1 MLREAALSCLVIL
14 TLGTGC
20 GDSASKTEATQTGVK
35 SEQKILIDDA
45 AILGDDPKF
54 VKAFHDYNEAL
65 LKDFDIDFRVVTT
78 LSEEEIDRFAFKQF
92 AQLQKKSRSRSGKA
106 LLLVI
111 NPIQDKVRLEVSQ
124 ALEPVY
130 TDALVSYVERKGM
143 VPYFRDDKVA
153 DGAFMM
159 MELIRDRAYEAQKGK
174 EFIPPMQ
181 SRSMG
186 GGAKTE
192 AKIGRQD
199 PDAKKGAQVEAREGE
214 DPKAVMQR
222 YIQALKSHN
231 TNPRL
236 DIYTDATKR
245 FFEKW
250 TVTEIN
256 QDHEVHNLA
265 PCLDL
270 QEILYDR
277 DRTHA
282 VLAVRPYDKHRKCSP
297 YFFKK
302 EEGKWKLDIASMAQ
316 MLRFNKDMQ
325 WHFDTKKRLEG
336 EGIYYAFAFDGY
348 WLDKYGYPHSV
359 SEKEKKP
366 EDARWGFKCQPWY
379 RPGEDPKELTRC
391 WISLVWP
398 GSPAQVRMGLDYY
411 DYIYAVG
418 EGADRIENVSYKG
431 FMEYMAGVP
440 SGEIATVEVER
451 YRKGEKYP
459 SRVIRRGVAP

>member
-1 MLREAALSCLVIL
+1 MWRATILSALLLL
-14 TLGTGC
+14 TMTTGC
-20 GDSASKTEATQTGVK
+20 GDNTPKEDTPIGAAM
-35 SEQKILIDDA
+35 SEKKILIDDA

-78 LSEEEIDRFAFKQF
+78 ISEKDIDRFANGKF
-92 AQLQKKSRSRSGKA
+92 AELQKESRSRSGKA

-111 NPIQDKVRLEVSQ
+111 NPVQDRVRLEVSQ

-159 MELIRDRAYEAQKGK
+159 MELIRDRAYEAREGK
-174 EFIPPMQ
+174 EFIPPME
-181 SRSMG
+181 SRSIG

-192 AKIGRQD
+192 AKIGQKD

-214 DPKAVMQR
+214 DPKGVMQR

-265 PCLDL
+265 PCLDR
-270 QEILYDR
+270 QEILYDS

-282 VLAVRPYDKHRKCSP
+282 VLAVRPYDKYRKCSP

-302 EEGKWKLDIASMAQ
+302 EDGRWKLDIASMAQ
-316 MLRFNKDMQ
+316 MLRFNKDML
-325 WHFDTKKRLEG
+325 WHFDTKKRLKG

-348 WLDKYGYPHSV
+348 WLDRHGYPHTV

-366 EDARWGFKCQPWY
+366 DDARWGFQCKPWY
-379 RPGEDPKELTRC
+379 RPGENPKELTRC
-391 WISLVWP
+391 WIALVWP
-398 GSPAQVRMGLDYY
+398 GSPAQVRLGMDVY
-411 DYIYAVG
+411 DYVTAVG
-418 EGADRIENVSYKG
+418 EGADRVENVSYKG
-431 FMEYMAGVP
+431 FLEYMAGVP
-440 SGEIATVEVER
+440 SGKTATVEVER
-451 YRKGEKYP
+451 YRKGKKYP
-459 SRVIRRGVAP
+459 YRVIRRGVAP